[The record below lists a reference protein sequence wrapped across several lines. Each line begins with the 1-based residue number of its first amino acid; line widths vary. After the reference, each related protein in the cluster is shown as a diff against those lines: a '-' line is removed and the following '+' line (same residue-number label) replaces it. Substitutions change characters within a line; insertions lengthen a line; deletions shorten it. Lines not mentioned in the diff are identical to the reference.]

1 VAHSDWDSPYSPR
14 AVRIHIFRRTGAPA
28 AQHPFFG
35 HPWCVRDSDRGIA
48 WGVLATPSIRDLLR
62 VVRGQDFE
70 EEINC
75 PRYLIGATGEG
86 ATKLPQDPEDPLP
99 MRQLIFLNRDDDI
112 RAWLLANNGH
122 DPLDLMVLETRPED
136 GDDLDE
142 TPEPPN
148 GRNPFF
154 NRDVWDEWAGAEDA
168 AWEMQEEEEWIDE
181 DEWLQAEQ
189 EGATRAPPG
198 AGVIVVDDGDVS
210 I

>member
-1 VAHSDWDSPYSPR
+1 
-14 AVRIHIFRRTGAPA
+14 VRIHIVRRTGAPA
-28 AQHPFFG
+28 AQHPFLG

-62 VVRGQDFE
+62 VVRGQDVE

-86 ATKLPQDPEDPLP
+86 ATRLRQEPEDPLP
-99 MRQLIFLNRDDDI
+99 LRQLIFLNRDDDI

-122 DPLDLMVLETRPED
+122 DPLDLLVIESRPED

-148 GRNPFF
+148 GRYPFF
-154 NRDVWDEWAGAEDA
+154 DRDVWDEWAGAEDVA
-168 AWEMQEEEEWIDE
+168 REMQEEEEWIDE
-181 DEWLQAEQ
+181 DEWLQAEP
-189 EGATRAPPG
+189 GGTTRAPRG